1 MGRILTEDA
10 VGQPSGGRAS
20 RHAVTLLD
28 ALRAAFRGLERHWVR
43 AVLNMIGIM
52 AGVASV
58 VLLISVSHA
67 VGSAANSQVEGLGA
81 DLVVVYSSG
90 VSSSGVQIGLGST
103 STLTIN
109 DANALANPG
118 YVPDAVQAVPTA
130 ALRDNI
136 TASSRTWQTDV
147 LGSTTGFPAAVGYTM
162 SEGRFFT
169 SAENKTAASVVVLGQ
184 TAAHSLFVNLNPIG
198 QLVRINEHP
207 FTVIGVFGQRG
218 YSGTYNQD
226 DIAVTPITAE
236 WAYVL
241 PASSPRIQQIIV
253 QATSP
258 QTTPTVKDEV
268 TNTLLLQHNIT
279 NPSLADFQVQ
289 TQQDLLAASQRVST
303 VMSWMLGAIAVI
315 ALLTGGIAIMS
326 LMLSSV
332 RERVFE
338 IGIRRAVGA
347 DRGDILAQF
356 MAEALLITCIGLV
369 AGVAVGFG
377 AATLIANFVPDV
389 AAPVVTWTAV
399 LIAVASALFVGIV
412 AGLYP
417 AMRAASL
424 EPIEAVRRV

>member
-1 MGRILTEDA
+1 M
-10 VGQPSGGRAS
+10 
-20 RHAVTLLD
+20 TLLD

-81 DLVVVYSSG
+81 DVVVVYSSG
-90 VSSSGVQIGLGST
+90 VSSSGVQIGLGSN
-103 STLTIN
+103 STLTVN

-130 ALRDNI
+130 ALRD
-136 TASSRTWQTDV
+136 TVSASSRTWQTDV

-198 QLVRINEHP
+198 QLVRINDHP
-207 FTVIGVFGQRG
+207 FTVIGIFGQRG

-226 DIAVTPITAE
+226 DIAVTPLASE

-241 PASSPRIQQIIV
+241 PASSPRVQQIIV

-258 QTTPTVKDEV
+258 QTTPAVKDEV

-332 RERVFE
+332 RERVYE

-377 AATLIANFVPDV
+377 AATLIADFVPDV